1 MPGLQ
6 GHRAQHR
13 VDRAPVRPAQAV
25 RRDRPPHAA
34 RREDLPSRHQ
44 EEGTVM
50 GKRTKAEVKAGRAA
64 LKKARAA
71 LEREGNRTRE
81 ETPEFRRLNRAV
93 IRAEQNVPWWA
104 R

>member
-1 MPGLQ
+1 
-6 GHRAQHR
+6 
-13 VDRAPVRPAQAV
+13 
-25 RRDRPPHAA
+25 
-34 RREDLPSRHQ
+34 
-44 EEGTVM
+44 M